1 MKTAAHFK
9 EYIWLVNTIRKAPR
23 GITFA
28 EINKRWVET
37 DMSEGIEFSRTTFF
51 RHKDAIQD
59 IFGIFIECDRHNG
72 FRYYIGNEWVLEG
85 DSVQN
90 WMLSTLSVNNIISES
105 LSLQERI
112 LLEGVPVEGDI
123 LKTTILAMKRNLCVK
138 ISYCKYGDKMP
149 KERVFEPYCIKL
161 FKKRW
166 YVLGHFS
173 HPPKGRSHFMMF
185 SFDRIVSI
193 ELTDV
198 KFELDPDFNA
208 MEYFSENYGVLVHDD
223 TPVTKV
229 IIRAYTQ
236 ERLYMRDLPIHSS
249 QKLIGE
255 GEDYAD
261 FELTLRPTRDFANHL
276 LSRGSLIKVLSPS
289 WLAEQIQGLLLDAM
303 KRYKD

>member
-1 MKTAAHFK
+1 MKTAAQFK
-9 EYIWLVNTIRKAPR
+9 EYIWLVNIIRKSPR
-23 GITFA
+23 GITLA

-37 DMSEGIEFSRTTFF
+37 DMSGGIEFSRSTFC

-59 IFGIFIECDRHNG
+59 IFGIFIECDRSNG
-72 FRYYIGNEWVLEG
+72 FRYHIGNERVLSG

-105 LSLQERI
+105 LSLQDRI

-123 LKTTILAMKRNLCVK
+123 LKTAILAMKRNLCVK
-138 ISYCKYGDKMP
+138 VSYCKYGDDTP

-173 HPPKGRSHFMMF
+173 QAPKRKSHFMMF
-185 SFDRIVSI
+185 SFDRILSM

-198 KFELDPDFNA
+198 RFELDPDFSA
-208 MEYFSENYGVLVHDD
+208 TEYFRENYGVLVHDD
-223 TPVTKV
+223 TSVTKV
-229 IIRAYTQ
+229 VIRAYKQ
-236 ERLYMRDLPIHSS
+236 ERFYMRDLPIHSS

-261 FELTLRPTRDFANHL
+261 FELTLRATRDFANHL
-276 LSRGSLIKVLSPS
+276 LSRGGLIKVLSPS
-289 WLAEQIQGLLLDAM
+289 WLAEQIQDMLSDAM

>member
-9 EYIWLVNTIRKAPR
+9 EYIWLVNTIRKSPR

-28 EINKRWVET
+28 DINKLWVET
-37 DMSEGIEFSRTTFF
+37 DMSEGIEFSRTTFY
-51 RHKDAIQD
+51 RHKEAIQD
-59 IFGIFIECDRHNG
+59 IFGIFIECNRNNG
-72 FRYYIGNEWVLEG
+72 FRYYIGNDQVLRC

-123 LKTTILAMKRNLCVK
+123 LKTIILAMKRNLCVK
-138 ISYCKYGDKMP
+138 ISYGKYGDKIP
-149 KERVFEPYCIKL
+149 KERILEPYCIKL

-173 HPPKGRSHFMMF
+173 HPPKGKSNFMMF

-193 ELTDV
+193 ELTDI

-208 MEYFSENYGVLVHDD
+208 KEYFSENYGVFVHDD

-229 IIRAYTQ
+229 IIRAYKQ
-236 ERLYMRDLPIHSS
+236 ERLYMYDLPIHSS
-249 QKLIGE
+249 QKLIDE
-255 GEDYAD
+255 GDDYAD

-289 WLAEQIQGLLLDAM
+289 WLAEQIQDMLLDAM
-303 KRYKD
+303 KRYKE